1 MVDELE
7 RPVSRRTILRLA
19 GAGGLGLALPTL
31 GPGGVGLVMPAGAQG
46 TPGVLDGTITIDLP
60 DEPKT
65 LDPALV
71 YDANGWSIVHAVYD
85 ALVQYAPDG
94 TLEPLLAESLTA
106 TDPLTYEIKL
116 RQGVTFH
123 NGEPFDARSVAVS
136 VAHLADPAVDS
147 QVKSFFDETTIAGIE
162 EIDPHTVRLHLAQ
175 PAPWLPAQMAAW
187 LVMLPP
193 GYATDSGSDLA
204 AQPVGTGPFRFVTW
218 QRGQQVELEANEG
231 YALPKGRPIAAR
243 AVYRFVPEGST
254 RVADLLAG
262 TADLVRAVPV
272 DQISAVEEGGAQVA
286 ISPVSGSAWVRIATD
301 VAPFSDPRVRQAL
314 NHAVDVD
321 AIVAALLGGNGTRL
335 ANFFV
340 EGGLGFDPA
349 LSAYAY
355 DPDRATALLQEAGYP
370 DGFETTL
377 EYASAE
383 HAAVVEAIAGQLG
396 EVGVRVTVQAVETAR
411 FNETWTDVAAAPLRF
426 ATWRPLFD
434 PYTLLNLVVAA
445 PDFAKGQGFLSR
457 HTNPAAQA
465 LIDAAAIET
474 DPAKRAET
482 YRQLGQVLRDEPAAI
497 YLYGLTARYGLGPD
511 LPAWTPRP
519 DEYIIPTARDQ

>member
-1 MVDELE
+1 MAHEL
-7 RPVSRRTILRLA
+7 RRLVNRRTLLRWA
-19 GAGGLGLALPTL
+19 GAGGLGLALPM
-31 GPGGVGLVMPAGAQG
+31 LVRGEMDLVLPVGAQG
-46 TPGVLDGTITIDLP
+46 TPGPLDGEVTIDLP

-71 YDANGWSIVHAVYD
+71 YEVNGWSIVHSVYD

-147 QVKSFFDETTIAGIE
+147 QVKSFFDETTIAGVE
-162 EIDPHTVRLHLAQ
+162 EVDPHTVRLHLAR

-193 GYATDSGSDLA
+193 GYVAAGGDLA
-204 AQPVGTGPFRFVTW
+204 GQPVGSGPFRFVGW
-218 QRGQQVELEANEG
+218 QRGQGVELEANEG

-243 AVYRFVPEGST
+243 ATYRFVPDGST

-262 TADLVRAVPV
+262 TSDLVRAVPV
-272 DQISAVEEGGAQVA
+272 DQVAAVEEGRARVA
-286 ISPVSGSAWVRIATD
+286 ISPVSGSAWVRIPTD
-301 VAPFSDPRVRQAL
+301 VAPFSDARVRQAL
-314 NHAVDVD
+314 NHAVDVE
-321 AIVAALLGGNGTRL
+321 AIMAALLGGSGTRL

-340 EGGLGFDPA
+340 EGGLGHDPA
-349 LSAYAY
+349 VSPYAY
-355 DPDRATALLQEAGYP
+355 DPDRALALLAEAGYP

-383 HAAVVEAIAGQLG
+383 HADVVEAIAGQLG
-396 EVGVRVTVQAVETAR
+396 EAGVRVTVQAVETAR
-411 FNETWTDVAAAPLRF
+411 FNETWADPTAAPLRF
-426 ATWRPLFD
+426 VTWRPLFD

-457 HTNPAAQA
+457 HSNPAAQA
-465 LIDAAAIET
+465 LIDAAAVET

-497 YLYGLTARYGLGPD
+497 YLYGLTARYGLAPD

-519 DEYIIPTARDQ
+519 DEYVIPATRDQ